1 MVGNMMTIDQLA
13 TGNRQLNDGAHQ
25 YFAVRCFVIFALF
38 FSSFACATEALQD
51 PTRPPAVLS
60 MPQGGAEP
68 LSSTGP
74 QLQSVRISTHQ
85 RSAIISGQRVKLGDR
100 FGDARVTMITE
111 NKVVLKG
118 SSGMQTLKLFP
129 DVGKRII
136 MRRQHPEH

>member
-1 MVGNMMTIDQLA
+1 MVGNMMTIDQSA
-13 TGNRQLNDGAHQ
+13 TGNQLSNGGAQQ
-25 YFAVRCFVIFALF
+25 YLAVRCCAIFALL
-38 FSSFACATEALQD
+38 FSSLACAADTLQD

-60 MPQGGAEP
+60 MPQGGAES
-68 LSSTGP
+68 LSPTGP

-85 RSAIISGQRVKLGDR
+85 RSAIISGQRVKVGDR
-100 FGDARVTMITE
+100 FGDTKVVMITE
-111 NKVVLKG
+111 NEVVLKG